1 MIGRSISHYKI
12 LEKLGEGGMG
22 IVYKAHDTKL
32 DRTVALKF
40 LPTHLSPTDE
50 DRKRFI
56 QEARAASSLDH
67 PNICTIHEINETV
80 EGDLV
85 IVMPAYEG
93 IPFNKKIAQGPLP
106 IDEALEI
113 AIQTAEGLLAAHEK
127 GIIHRDLKS
136 SNIFLTHKGQVKII
150 DFGLARKDGAT
161 QLTKTGS
168 TIGTAPYM
176 SPEQIRGEKLD
187 RRTDIWSLGV
197 LLYEMIAGR
206 LPFASNYTEAIVYSI
221 LNEEPEPLTSVR
233 SNVPMELERIVKKA
247 MQKDVKYRY
256 QSVDELLVDLKSLNR
271 ERGSVKPI
279 ERTLLLAAPTRWNA
293 SHIKTGVGILILLV
307 TLVALFFIV
316 PRISGT
322 EIRSIAVLPLANLSG
337 DPEQEYFSDGMTE
350 ALIADLARIS
360 ALRVISRTSVM
371 QYKGTHKSMPEIA
384 RELNVDAVVEG
395 SVMRSGQQVRITAQ
409 LIEARSDKHVWANSY
424 TRELRDILMLQSDV
438 ARAIADEIKIQI
450 TPHEWSVLTEV
461 GQVNPD
467 AYEMTLKGRYFWN
480 RRTPESLIRAIEF
493 YQQAVTID
501 PNYAEAYRGLGG
513 SYAVLGVFFAD
524 PREVFPKA
532 VANIEKALELDANV
546 IAGNLGLGV
555 YYMNHMWDRQA
566 AERFIDRAVELH
578 PGFDHVYNVRG
589 MYLASVGRGEEAIG
603 EFQKALRLDPLSLTI
618 NGDFGW
624 AYYTLRRF
632 EQAIMQCQ
640 KTLEMDPD
648 FLISYH
654 IIAASYSQLGEYD
667 KAIELLK
674 SIINDRNGTLVSAP
688 AVLVAELGY
697 ALAKSGNTEDARE
710 IIRMLEERTSNEYI
724 DPYLVSLV
732 YVALGEHDDAFI
744 WLEKAV
750 EARSSRMPWLDVE
763 PKFDTIRTDPR
774 FAPFREKVGF

>member
-1 MIGRSISHYKI
+1 MIGRTISHYTI

-22 IVYKAHDTKL
+22 VVYKAHDTKL

-40 LPTHLSPTDE
+40 LPTHLSTTDE
-50 DRKRFI
+50 DKKRFI

-67 PNICTIHEINETV
+67 PNICTIHEINETA

-93 IPFNKKIAQGPLP
+93 ISFNKKIAQGPLP
-106 IDEALEI
+106 IDEVLEI
-113 AIQTAEGLLAAHEK
+113 TIQTAEGLLAAHEK

-150 DFGLARKDGAT
+150 DFGLARKIGAT

-168 TIGTAPYM
+168 IVGTAPYM
-176 SPEQIRGEKLD
+176 SPEQVRGEMLD

-197 LLYEMIAGR
+197 LMYEMIAGR

-256 QSVDELLVDLKSLNR
+256 QSIDELLVDLKSLKKDTGYGR
-271 ERGSVKPI
+271 PSD
-279 ERTLLLAAPTRWNA
+279 RTTLATKQTGRKAFY
-293 SHIKTGVGILILLV
+293 IKAGIGILIFLV
-307 TLVALFFIV
+307 ILGALFFIV
-316 PRISGT
+316 PRTPGT

-350 ALIADLARIS
+350 ALISDLARIS

-384 RELNVDAVVEG
+384 RELNVDAVIEG
-395 SVMRSGQQVRITAQ
+395 SVMRSGQQIRITAQ
-409 LIEARSDKHVWANSY
+409 LIEARSDKHVWASRY
-424 TRELRDILMLQSDV
+424 TRELSDILMLQSDV

-450 TPHEWSVLTEV
+450 TPHEWSVLTDV

-467 AYEMTLKGRYFWN
+467 AYETTLKGRYFWN

-501 PNYAEAYRGLGG
+501 PNYAEAYRGLGA

-532 VANIEKALELDANV
+532 VANMEKALELDANV
-546 IAGNLGLGV
+546 IGGNLGLGV
-555 YYMNHMWDRQA
+555 YHMNYMWDRQA

-624 AYYTLRRF
+624 AYYTLHRF

-640 KTLEMDPD
+640 KILEMDPD

-674 SIINDRNGTLVSAP
+674 SIINNRNGTLVSAP
-688 AVLVAELGY
+688 AVLVTELGY

-732 YVALGEHDDAFI
+732 YVALAEHNDAFI

-763 PKFDTIRTDPR
+763 PKFDSIRTDPR
-774 FAPFREKVGF
+774 FVTFREKVGY